1 MTTVEATRPIQ
12 GPPLHATVCE
22 SAEGYTIALDVGD
35 FALSELE
42 VTLDDRVVTV
52 TAEEIE
58 TAEDDVV
65 SFRFDERLE
74 ETFTLP
80 DDADP
85 QHVEAFYRQGT
96 LEIRAQKRMSLPP
109 RIVPIRRRS
118 EPLVNADATP
128 C

>member
-1 MTTVEATRPIQ
+1 MTTVEATRPIHV
-12 GPPLHATVCE
+12 PPPHATVSE

-52 TAEEIE
+52 TAAEIE
-58 TAEDDVV
+58 TAVDDVV

-80 DDADP
+80 DDANP
-85 QHVEAFYRQGT
+85 QRVEAFYRHGT
-96 LEIRAQKRMSLPP
+96 LEIRAQKRTSPRR
-109 RIVPIRRRS
+109 RIVPVRRAPKS
-118 EPLVNADATP
+118 LVNADATP